1 MTQESPK
8 DRSEYAPLE
17 DVCPGSAD
25 VRAPGVCGELV
36 QGMMGDI
43 HFLVTCPIDYFARAR
58 VTLHRNGDG
67 LEAPLDCP
75 KSAAALR
82 ATLIRLG
89 HGQLSGKLTI
99 NSPIPRSKGM
109 GSSSAD
115 VTATIAATALA
126 LGEELTPETMA
137 RIALSVEPSDG
148 VMFPGIALFDH
159 REGRIIQVLGPPP
172 PMEIVALD
180 FGGTVDTV
188 EFHAVDRRSKWKSIQ
203 AEVDEALGLVKTGIQ
218 EQDPGLIG
226 RGASIS
232 SRASQ
237 AVLFKPQLSEVLDFA
252 ESVGAAGVN
261 VGHSGTVIG
270 ILLDAKRRRGK
281 SVYRQANRA
290 FPNAEAIH
298 HFRLLSGGIR
308 QVSPPGAA

>member
-8 DRSEYAPLE
+8 DRSEHAPS
-17 DVCPGSAD
+17 DGVYPGYAD

-36 QGMMGDI
+36 QGMLGDS

-58 VTLHRNGDG
+58 VSLYENGDG
-67 LEAPLDCP
+67 LEAPADCP

-82 ATLIRLG
+82 ATLSRLG
-89 HGQLSGKLTI
+89 QGQLSGKLII

-137 RIALSVEPSDG
+137 NIAVSMEPSDG
-148 VMFPGIALFDH
+148 VMFPGIALLDH
-159 REGRIIQVLGPPP
+159 REGNIIQVLGPPP

-188 EFHAVDRRSKWKSIQ
+188 EFNAVDRRSQWKSIQ
-203 AEVDEALGLVKTGIQ
+203 AEVDEALRLVKTGIQ
-218 EQDPGLIG
+218 EKDPGLIG

-232 SRASQ
+232 SRSSQ
-237 AVLFKPQLSEVLDFA
+237 AVLFKPQLPEVLEFA
-252 ESVGAAGVN
+252 ESVGAVGVN

-270 ILLDAKRRRGK
+270 ILLDARERTGK
-281 SVYRQANRA
+281 SVYRQANQA

-298 HFRLLSGGIR
+298 HFRLLGGGVR
-308 QVSPPGAA
+308 RV

>member
-8 DRSEYAPLE
+8 TRPNSGPLI
-17 DVCPGSAD
+17 DGCLGVAD

-36 QGMMGDI
+36 QGMMGEH

-58 VTLHRNGDG
+58 VSLHQNGSG
-67 LEAPLDCP
+67 IEAPSDCL

-82 ATLIRLG
+82 ATLHRLG
-89 HGQLSGKLTI
+89 QGHLGGKLCI

-126 LGEELTPETMA
+126 LGEELAPEDMA
-137 RIALSVEPSDG
+137 SIALAVEPSDG
-148 VMFPGIALFDH
+148 VMFPGIALLDH

-188 EFHAVDRRSKWKSIQ
+188 EFNAVDRRSQWKAIQ
-203 AEVDEALGLVKTGIQ
+203 AQVDQALSLVKNGIR
-218 EQDPGLIG
+218 EQDPALIG
-226 RGASIS
+226 QGASIS
-232 SRASQ
+232 SLANQ
-237 AVLFKPQLSEVLDFA
+237 ALLFKPQLPEALEFA

-270 ILLDAKRRRGK
+270 ILLDARERTGK
-281 SVYRQANRA
+281 SVYRRAKEA
-290 FPNAEAIH
+290 FPQAEAVH
-298 HFRLLSGGIR
+298 HFRLLGGGIR
-308 QVSPPGAA
+308 PA

>member
-1 MTQESPK
+1 LTQESPR
-8 DRSEYAPLE
+8 DPSENTSAGI
-17 DVCPGSAD
+17 CPGFAE

-36 QGMMGDI
+36 QGMMGES

-58 VTLHRNGDG
+58 VTLFVNGDG
-67 LEAPLDCP
+67 METPADCP

-82 ATLIRLG
+82 ATLDRLG
-89 HGQLSGKLTI
+89 RGDLSGKLTI
-99 NSPIPRSKGM
+99 NNPIPRSKGM

-126 LGEELTPETMA
+126 LGEDLDPETMA
-137 RIALSVEPSDG
+137 SIALSVEPSDG
-148 VMFPGIALFDH
+148 VMFPGIALLDH
-159 REGRIIQVLGPPP
+159 REGQIIQVLGPPP

-188 EFHAVDRRSKWKSIQ
+188 EFNAVDRRSQWKSIQ
-203 AEVDEALGLVKTGIQ
+203 AEVDEALRLVKAGIQ
-218 EQDPGLIG
+218 AQQPGLIG
-226 RGASIS
+226 QGASIS

-237 AVLFKPQLSEVLDFA
+237 AVLFKPLLPDVLEFA

-270 ILLDAKRRRGK
+270 ILLDARERTGK
-281 SVYRQANRA
+281 SVYRQAKEA
-290 FPNAEAIH
+290 FPKAEVVH
-298 HFRLLSGGIR
+298 HFRLLSGGVR
-308 QVSPPGAA
+308 PVTTTGAT

>member
-1 MTQESPK
+1 MVEHSHEGESGLA
-8 DRSEYAPLE
+8 SG
-17 DVCPGSAD
+17 PGSAD

-36 QGMMGDI
+36 QGMIGDS

-58 VTLHRNGDG
+58 VTLHRTGDG
-67 LEAPLDCP
+67 IDAPLDCP
-75 KSAAALR
+75 KSEAALR
-82 ATLIRLG
+82 ATLNCLG

-99 NSPIPRSKGM
+99 SSPIPRSKGM

-126 LGEELTPETMA
+126 LGEELTPENMA

-180 FGGTVDTV
+180 FGGTVDTL
-188 EFHAVDRRSKWKSIQ
+188 EFNAVDRRSQWKSIQ
-203 AEVDEALGLVKTGIQ
+203 AEVDEALGLVKTGIE

-226 RGASIS
+226 RGSSIS

-237 AVLFKPQLSEVLDFA
+237 AVHFKPQLSEVLDFA

-270 ILLDAKRRRGK
+270 ILLDARERTGK
-281 SVYRQANRA
+281 SVYRRANQA

-298 HFRLLSGGIR
+298 HFRLLGGGVRRISSNPR
-308 QVSPPGAA
+308 T